1 MDIYVVCARAPPKA
15 KTSRHCG
22 TRHASQLS
30 KVRYYRNL
38 AAFDIYTAGG
48 EFSNCERERE
58 KFLSLKDLF
67 STELRCAVCTMVSK
81 GVVGQCDTDRI

>member
-58 KFLSLKDLF
+58 VFVTQGPIFDRTTVCSLHDGIQGG
-67 STELRCAVCTMVSK
+67 SGTV
-81 GVVGQCDTDRI
+81 